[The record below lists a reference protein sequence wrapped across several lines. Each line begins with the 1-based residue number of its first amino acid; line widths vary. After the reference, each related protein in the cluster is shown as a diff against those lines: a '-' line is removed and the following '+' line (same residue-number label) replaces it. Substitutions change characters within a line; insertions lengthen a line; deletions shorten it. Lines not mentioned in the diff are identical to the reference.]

1 MSAPERAPRF
11 DCHVCQF
18 AYECGSKAWHC
29 DQCESSHDLRTGAQF
44 SMMRDDGEVNQAQA
58 SGSEKVEPLRG
69 NRVPARP
76 LEQDG
81 RGSSGSTAR

>member
-1 MSAPERAPRF
+1 MSARPAPRF
-11 DCHVCQF
+11 DCRYCQF

-58 SGSEKVEPLRG
+58 SGAKNVEPLLMG
-69 NRVPARP
+69 YGVPAGKEASR
-76 LEQDG
+76 
-81 RGSSGSTAR
+81 